1 MKSVRKEFIFL
12 KYSEK
17 EDYFRNLKRISDYLQ
32 ITYRT
37 FKNLVHQEM
46 SSRNLTAKDE
56 INYETKAESNQ
67 KINRKSEFQSPKP
80 ISKNKPLLS
89 LSHELD
95 PNARRS
101 QRAIKRKKFDDE
113 IVDTAPVVAPPGTFD
128 RKMLPLLSTVAYKYC
143 LSSV

>member
-1 MKSVRKEFIFL
+1 
-12 KYSEK
+12 
-17 EDYFRNLKRISDYLQ
+17 
-32 ITYRT
+32 
-37 FKNLVHQEM
+37 M
-46 SSRNLTAKDE
+46 SSRNLTGKDE

-80 ISKNKPLLS
+80 ISKNKPSLN

-113 IVDTAPVVAPPGTFD
+113 IVDTAPVVAPPGKFD
-128 RKMLPLLSTVAYKYC
+128 RKMFLVLSKMFTKVDAIADIHAPFFGHVF
-143 LSSV
+143 S

>member
-1 MKSVRKEFIFL
+1 
-12 KYSEK
+12 
-17 EDYFRNLKRISDYLQ
+17 
-32 ITYRT
+32 
-37 FKNLVHQEM
+37 M
-46 SSRNLTAKDE
+46 SSRNLTGKDE

-80 ISKNKPLLS
+80 ISKNKPSLN

-113 IVDTAPVVAPPGTFD
+113 IVDTAPVVAPPGKFD
-128 RKMLPLLSTVAYKYC
+128 RKMFPVLSRNA
-143 LSSV
+143 